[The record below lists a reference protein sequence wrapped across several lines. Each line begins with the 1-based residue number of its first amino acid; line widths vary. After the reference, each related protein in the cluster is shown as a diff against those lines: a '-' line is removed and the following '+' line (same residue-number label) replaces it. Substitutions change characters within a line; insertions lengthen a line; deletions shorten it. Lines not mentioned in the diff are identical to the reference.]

1 MKKSIGL
8 ILCLLLVG
16 CSNIESSNNDMS
28 SSYSQNTGSNRVRTQ
43 KQETNYHEKELKR
56 EEELNNKRITE
67 VENSTY
73 IELSEEDLIGNTD
86 EAVSNIS
93 KKINNNIRY
102 VLNQVIDNL
111 DVSDDEKNELKVEL
125 YENTY
130 SSYEYLDSSCE
141 FDVKLILEGRYD
153 DLLNTNEKMIN
164 KLRQSANE
172 EDLSSLTTLSD
183 VDSWDGY
190 QDFKPNENYPMIGH
204 FISLVLTPRYDEYST
219 TVKNNIMFN
228 DTAHRLDMIKKCE
241 KFVVAETLQGLNYNH
256 NRYSIDEAVK
266 IDELLK
272 EYNM

>member
-1 MKKSIGL
+1 M
-8 ILCLLLVG
+8 
-16 CSNIESSNNDMS
+16 
-28 SSYSQNTGSNRVRTQ
+28 
-43 KQETNYHEKELKR
+43 
-56 EEELNNKRITE
+56 
-67 VENSTY
+67 
-73 IELSEEDLIGNTD
+73 
-86 EAVSNIS
+86 
-93 KKINNNIRY
+93 
-102 VLNQVIDNL
+102 
-111 DVSDDEKNELKVEL
+111 
-125 YENTY
+125 
-130 SSYEYLDSSCE
+130 
-141 FDVKLILEGRYD
+141 KLILEGRYD

-164 KLRQSANE
+164 KLRQSADE

>member
-111 DVSDDEKNELKVEL
+111 DVSDDEKNELKV
-125 YENTY
+125 
-130 SSYEYLDSSCE
+130 
-141 FDVKLILEGRYD
+141 
-153 DLLNTNEKMIN
+153 
-164 KLRQSANE
+164 
-172 EDLSSLTTLSD
+172 
-183 VDSWDGY
+183 
-190 QDFKPNENYPMIGH
+190 
-204 FISLVLTPRYDEYST
+204 
-219 TVKNNIMFN
+219 
-228 DTAHRLDMIKKCE
+228 
-241 KFVVAETLQGLNYNH
+241 
-256 NRYSIDEAVK
+256 
-266 IDELLK
+266 
-272 EYNM
+272 